1 MPPGCSGDR
10 RSGPSRPA
18 PSADRGADPTARQP
32 RRGRRRC
39 ASATGRTCKRP
50 GNGTGSAGEL
60 GGRPASTDRSTSSG
74 FAGLARRTPTAAAP
88 RRLTS
93 VSATRSSS
101 GVRNSSARSRGM
113 APTTGSRIP
122 GPGGPSLTG
131 GSKAPPAG
139 RRAARRRLRQIS
151 LAGLCAAAPSPR
163 QGPPPPARAIERADL
178 ISPPESL
185 AKARRLLV
193 RSTLPTLP
201 TVVVPRDVIQQIAS
215 LMGLDV
221 DVVVRLGAVFGALT
235 EVEQNDP
242 AERPTDP
249 PAGVATFGAGPE
261 ITGPLLIA
269 STAMPAVTSHD
280 EFAAIDRLS
289 QGQADYQTLRSLD
302 RLAILAGLPTWSE
315 LFPEVDR

>member
-1 MPPGCSGDR
+1 MNAKLPR
-10 RSGPSRPA
+10 KR
-18 PSADRGADPTARQP
+18 TAVEK
-32 RRGRRRC
+32 
-39 ASATGRTCKRP
+39 AHAT
-50 GNGTGSAGEL
+50 L
-60 GGRPASTDRSTSSG
+60 
-74 FAGLARRTPTAAAP
+74 
-88 RRLTS
+88 
-93 VSATRSSS
+93 
-101 GVRNSSARSRGM
+101 
-113 APTTGSRIP
+113 
-122 GPGGPSLTG
+122 
-131 GSKAPPAG
+131 
-139 RRAARRRLRQIS
+139 RRAS
-151 LAGLCAAAPSPR
+151 
-163 QGPPPPARAIERADL
+163 ARAIERADL

-280 EFAAIDRLS
+280 EFAAIERLS